1 MLDELLDEIEDGGTR
16 ELRGAAIGIDLGTTN
31 SIAYIIADGSLIA
44 IVDEEGRELQPS
56 VVAWTPDGGRLV
68 GESAKVR
75 RVLDPLNTVYSAKR
89 LIGQS
94 FRSDTVQRA
103 VAGVPYST
111 EEGERQEILIGT
123 RLGPMSIP
131 QISAFVLGRLKAMA
145 ENCLGRPVTHCVIT
159 VPANFSDA
167 QRSATRQA
175 AQLAG
180 MEVLRILN
188 EPTAAAIAYGEGRTV
203 QQRIAVFDLG
213 GGTFDVSVLGV
224 RSKLY
229 EVIATGG
236 DSFLGGDDV
245 DRILFEW
252 LADIFLR
259 SHRIDARVDPVAT
272 ARLMLAAEEIKK
284 GLSSE
289 EYLDGRLNEV
299 SIGANGEILG
309 LDFAIS
315 RDEFN
320 AMIMSF
326 AQTTIA
332 VVDRVLAEAKL
343 VPQDINE
350 VILVGGSTAIPLIQT
365 LVEEKFGKTP
375 RFHID
380 PMKVVALGAAI
391 QAERLVNPSKDRSV
405 LLDVTPHSLRISTVS
420 GFSRVLV
427 EKNTA
432 IPAEGVASFFTA
444 KDNQS
449 TVTIRVCQ
457 GENEKWS
464 ENAPLGELVL
474 DGLPVGRR
482 GEIGV
487 LVAFTID
494 ADGILQVS
502 AKDAASDSAAHATLT
517 MIGLQEKR

>member
-16 ELRGAAIGIDLGTTN
+16 ELAGVAIGIDLGTTN
-31 SIAYIIADGSLIA
+31 SIAYIIVDGSLTA

-56 VVAWTPDGGRLV
+56 VVAWTPDGNRLV
-68 GESAKVR
+68 GESAKAR
-75 RVLDPLNTVYSAKR
+75 RIVDPPNTVFSAKR

-94 FRSDTVQRA
+94 FHSESIQRA
-103 VAGVPYST
+103 SASVPYTIS
-111 EEGERQEILIGT
+111 EGNRQEILVNTRIGT
-123 RLGPMSIP
+123 QTIP
-131 QISAFVLGRLKAMA
+131 QISAFVLGRLKSMA
-145 ENCLGRPVTHCVIT
+145 ENCLQKRVTHCVVT

-175 AQLAG
+175 AQIAG

-188 EPTAAAIAYGEGRTV
+188 EPTAAAIAYGEGRTM

-236 DSFLGGDDV
+236 DSYLGGDDV
-245 DRILFEW
+245 DQLLYNW
-252 LADIFLR
+252 LAENFLR
-259 SHRIDARVDPVAT
+259 THRIDARVDPIAV
-272 ARLMLAAEEIKK
+272 ARLLVAAEEIKK

-289 EYLDGRLNEV
+289 EFLEGRLNEV
-299 SIGANGEILG
+299 AIGPQGEILG
-309 LDFAIS
+309 LDFSIS
-315 RDEFN
+315 QQEFES
-320 AMIMSF
+320 MIGDF
-326 AQTTIA
+326 AQKTME

-343 VPQDINE
+343 AASDVDE
-350 VILVGGSTAIPLIQT
+350 VILVGGSTSIPLIQR
-365 LVEEKFGKTP
+365 LVQEKFGKTP
-375 RFHID
+375 KFHLD
-380 PMKVVALGAAI
+380 PMKVVALGAAV

-427 EKNTA
+427 EKNTP

-457 GENEKWS
+457 GEE
-464 ENAPLGELVL
+464 ENCIDNVPLGELVL
-474 DGLPVGRR
+474 DGLPTGLR

-502 AKDAASDSAAHATLT
+502 AKDAGSDSATHATLT
-517 MIGLQEKR
+517 MIGLQEQR